1 MTMKELA
8 EKIKTGKPLTN
19 AERAEANALL
29 REKMA
34 KASEK
39 FKEMLAKKEGQ

>member
-8 EKIKTGKPLTN
+8 EKIKSGKPLTN
-19 AERAEANALL
+19 SERAEAQAIL

-34 KASEK
+34 KAAEK
-39 FKEMLAKKEGQ
+39 FKAMLTKKEGR